1 MLKVI
6 LLIAILIACA
16 FAQSFP
22 QCGPDSA
29 TTGICCRFT
38 STVDPANNNQTLM
51 MTTLI
56 TNAVVAVVND
66 PIAAPWFNGTNDPQC
81 FSCNL
86 AASQTQILLLHL
98 IQFFGAAMGCNAT
111 GSYQGVQNLGTIH
124 TAGNGFVNV
133 SVNKAAFEHFNFQVI
148 RAIQTLL
155 KSGTSNTAQQ
165 ATLFA
170 DVQVLSSVL
179 DAFRKSPG
187 FGSNGVVCNAPDCV
201 TPPYTLWATTL
212 GGVFAF
218 SPTYLSIPINF
229 KLQFVL
235 GTGSHTFNQVTG
247 GIMPAL
253 VTDQFNTAN
262 CQSNPQ
268 NLLANGETFNLN
280 NASLFSFQPGLN
292 WFQCNFHC
300 GTSTMVGILNI
311 LAAAPTPAPTPAPS
325 PPTPPTPATPAPT
338 PKSAGLSIV
347 LSNFLFVAL
356 FITLLF

>member
-187 FGSNGVVCNAPDCV
+187 FGSNGVVCNAADCV
-201 TPPYTLWATTL
+201 TPPYSLWATGQ

-229 KLQFVL
+229 NLQFVL
-235 GTGSHTFNQVTG
+235 GSGHTFNQVTG
-247 GIMPAL
+247 IIPAAA
-253 VTDQFNTAN
+253 TDQFNVAN
-262 CQSNPQ
+262 CQSNPS
-268 NLLANGETFNLN
+268 NLLSSGATFNLN
-280 NASLFSFQPGLN
+280 NASLFSFKAGLN

-300 GTSTMVGILNI
+300 GTSTMAGILNI